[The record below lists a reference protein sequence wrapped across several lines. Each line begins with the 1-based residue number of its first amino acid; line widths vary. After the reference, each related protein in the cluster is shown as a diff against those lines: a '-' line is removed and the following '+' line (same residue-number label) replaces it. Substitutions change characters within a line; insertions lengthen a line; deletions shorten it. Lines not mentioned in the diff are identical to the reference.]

1 MRSRSWSMS
10 LGSWLVMIASVG
22 LLASAH
28 AAEPVAPASA
38 AAPAS
43 AGAPATE
50 DARID
55 ALMARL
61 QAMPGVYARFTEEKT
76 IGLLAKPLVNHG
88 TLHYMPPGRLLR
100 TIDEPFRSQVL
111 LVEGSIWLRE
121 GGASERIDLGAHP
134 AARSF
139 VGSFRSLLAGDREAL
154 AQHFELGLQTGHDD
168 TWVLELRP
176 RTKDMARIVTK
187 MRVSGRG
194 ELVDRLVIEEASGDV
209 SDTRFFDV
217 DPRRQYS
224 AEAAAQLFQPPV

>member
-1 MRSRSWSMS
+1 MRSRSWSKS
-10 LGSWLVMIASVG
+10 LGAWLVMIATVG
-22 LLASAH
+22 VLPPAH
-28 AAEPVAPASA
+28 GAAPDTPASEV
-38 AAPAS
+38 
-43 AGAPATE
+43 APATE

-61 QAMPGVYARFTEEKT
+61 GAMPGVYARFTEEKT

-111 LVEGSIWLRE
+111 LLEDAIWLHE

-154 AQHFELGLQTGHDD
+154 AQHFELSLQTGDGD
-168 TWVLELRP
+168 AWTLELRP

-209 SDTRFFDV
+209 SDTRFFDI

-224 AEAAAQLFQPPV
+224 AEAAAKLFQPPV